1 MSTRISKTDTADVA
15 LYEKVNEIADG
26 MDGEIGYRKPNTEYA
41 VETVRACAY
50 HPEFQLK
57 CMTAGTTGLGELDTS
72 GSYKEGDRIEDGT
85 VIWEITSVGSGSG
98 AALPLLSHS
107 WYDHKLY
114 DASFL
119 RADTFSWHEGDIY
132 KAVYEHLVAE
142 WKDTTVSSNW
152 LTEVVEGI
160 TIIYQLAED
169 GHKIC
174 APDQEYKIRELYE
187 KCGVAWYY
195 ILDTENKKFKLPRT
209 QYGFV
214 GLRDDVGNYVDE
226 SLPNIKGSV
235 GRIAGFDASLGE
247 KSGVFAS
254 STTNADSMTGLSGT
268 ANDVI
273 GRLKFSATDSSSTYQ
288 DNAPVQ
294 QRATQMYLYF
304 YVGNTLRK
312 KSEID
317 LGVLMDLLETVQQ
330 PTITYWGN

>member
-26 MDGEIGYRKPNTEYA
+26 IDGQVGYRKPNTEYA

-57 CMTAGTTGLGELDTS
+57 CTTAGTTGVGELDTS
-72 GSYKEGDRIEDGT
+72 GSYKEGDKIEDGT
-85 VIWEITSVGSGSG
+85 VVWEITTVGSGSGG
-98 AALPLLSHS
+98 AALPLLSYN

-152 LTEVVEGI
+152 LTEVVEDV

-174 APDQEYKIRELYE
+174 APDQEDKVRELYE
-187 KCGVAWYY
+187 KHGVAWYY

-209 QYGFV
+209 KYGFV
-214 GLRDDVGNYVDE
+214 GLRDDVGNYVNE
-226 SLPNIKGSV
+226 SLPNITSNVSEAMLRSVNGTSTDLQDGALKLKYLQMATEGGSSNQAV
-235 GRIAGFDASLGE
+235 FSIEFDAS
-247 KSGVFAS
+247 
-254 STTNADSMTGLSGT
+254 
-268 ANDVI
+268 
-273 GRLKFSATDSSSTYQ
+273 RSSSAYQ
-288 DNAPVQ
+288 DGAPVQ

-317 LGVLMDLLETVQQ
+317 LGVLMELLETVQQ
-330 PTITYWGN
+330 PTITYWE

>member
-26 MDGEIGYRKPNTEYA
+26 IDGQVGYRKANTEYA

-57 CMTAGTTGLGELDTS
+57 CTTAGTTGSGELDTS
-72 GSYKEGDRIEDGT
+72 GSYNEGDKIEDGT
-85 VIWEITSVGSGSG
+85 VVWEITTVGSGSGG
-98 AALPLLSHS
+98 AALPLLSYN

-132 KAVYEHLVAE
+132 KAVYEHLLAE

-152 LTEVVEGI
+152 LTEVVEDVTI
-160 TIIYQLAED
+160 TYQLAED

-195 ILDTENKKFKLPRT
+195 ILDTENKKFKLPRKVSDT
-209 QYGFV
+209 
-214 GLRDDVGNYVDE
+214 LD
-226 SLPNIKGSV
+226 L
-235 GRIAGFDASLGE
+235 
-247 KSGVFAS
+247 
-254 STTNADSMTGLSGT
+254 TTSPVVADLSG
-268 ANDVI
+268 I
-273 GRLKFSATDSSSTYQ
+273 GYKETSEHK
-288 DNAPVQ
+288 
-294 QRATQMYLYF
+294 YLYF

-317 LGVLMDLLETVQQ
+317 LGVLMELLETVQQ
-330 PTITYWGN
+330 PTITYWE